1 MPSSTDA
8 SLILD
13 LNDPSGWEGQE
24 ELDYSK
30 VTNKSNTD
38 RLPFLPV
45 VQRLSVPSEVENW
58 QKRKYSGIDNK

>member
-30 VTNKSNTD
+30 VTNKSSTD
-38 RLPFLPV
+38 RLPVLPV

-58 QKRKYSGIDNK
+58 QQRKYSGIDNK